1 MATSAMEAAAEAAAA
16 KASARDHPNA
26 RQVEER
32 AVAVQA
38 TTERALAVLEQRLRL
53 LITRKASERSPRYS
67 PRLTPTS
74 PLSLADARGVR
85 RMSLS
90 SPLSAFSSPSDY
102 AKSPESPAPQASG
115 SEQQRW
121 VAAAPEGSIMAPL
134 VAAAILLMDRAWA
147 RHQSLVVAVQDV
159 QERAFALAV
168 GEAGAAAAR
177 GPAVAGG
184 DGVRTAAVAAAGT
197 DPVGGD
203 GGSRSPL
210 SSPPSPSPFGMTDR
224 QRSSAAAADPSGLA
238 GQWATSTGPPRTHV
252 NGLANLSCC
261 ADFERILGEENDS
274 LPEED
279 MSPLPGGD
287 RAAPIGSSVLRARGS
302 SDKGKP
308 LSDSSMIAERSFS
321 GFDQHNGGGETLR
334 FTGSVDAPTMRPTA
348 DTWPAVFEDVA
359 IAEERGLE
367 VVGIWDTAGGALK
380 DACEELMFEEA
391 DRRVVKGLAAQ

>member
-38 TTERALAVLEQRLRL
+38 TTERALAVLEQRLRPL
-53 LITRKASERSPRYS
+53 VTRKASERSPRYS

-74 PLSLADARGVR
+74 PSSLADARGVR

-90 SPLSAFSSPSDY
+90 PPLSAFSSPSDY

-147 RHQSLVVAVQDV
+147 RRQSLVVAVQGV
-159 QERAFALAV
+159 QERAVALAV
-168 GEAGAAAAR
+168 GEASAAAAAR
-177 GPAVAGG
+177 GPAVAATGA
-184 DGVRTAAVAAAGT
+184 DSVS
-197 DPVGGD
+197 GD

-210 SSPPSPSPFGMTDR
+210 SSPPSPSPFGMADR

-238 GQWATSTGPPRTHV
+238 GQWGTSTAPPPIHV
-252 NGLANLSCC
+252 KGLANLYCC
-261 ADFERILGEENDS
+261 VDFERILGEENDS

-279 MSPLPGGD
+279 VSPLPGGD
-287 RAAPIGSSVLRARGS
+287 RAAPIGSSVLGARGS

-321 GFDQHNGGGETLR
+321 GFDQHNGGGEALR

-367 VVGIWDTAGGALK
+367 VVGVWDTAGGALK